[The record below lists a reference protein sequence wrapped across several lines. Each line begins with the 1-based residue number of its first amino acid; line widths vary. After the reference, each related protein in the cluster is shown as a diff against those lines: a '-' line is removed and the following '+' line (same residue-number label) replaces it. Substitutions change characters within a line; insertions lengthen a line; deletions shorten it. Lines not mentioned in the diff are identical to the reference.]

1 MEKHMNNLTTTSKS
15 RAARMGRAAAL
26 ALALLGTSVLTG
38 MTSNAFA
45 QADEQA
51 VSGGEMTII
60 AGSDIK
66 SWDPAITSGTFP
78 GGPMDQLDSV
88 YGFLVYVD
96 LEGKV
101 QGGMAESLTSDDAKV
116 WTLKLRP
123 NVKFTDGNPYDAEAV
138 VYNWKRAANPDTL
151 APAQPFVSSWIDGVK
166 IIDPLTI
173 EITLPTPNRNFG
185 STVAQSAP
193 FVASPAALEA
203 AGSDKAAIKP
213 VGAGPFLLESWDQGI
228 SLSFKRNPDYWD
240 QPRPYLDTL
249 KFAIIPETNSRI
261 STVVQGGAQMM
272 AGYPYQFGANA
283 EAPGVTTHEI
293 PIPGLYRAYFNQV
306 AGSFTDHRAREA
318 FYHAVD
324 PARLMQAYTQVDG
337 YVTPTNY
344 FTEASPY
351 YQTEYT
357 LPTYDPEKA
366 QELFNELAADGK
378 PFKMKLVTYSNSDLK
393 RLASYLQQVLSAY
406 ENVEVELE
414 LVDQAM
420 LKPQCQTQV
429 NFDLCVDGGVLVA
442 NGAEPII
449 SNLLKTGGVDNWGQ
463 YSSEA
468 MDGYLNAA
476 NATMDQAQVKVA
488 YLDVQKV
495 VAEDLPLYIFGSE
508 TRYLLLRDNTGGIVP
523 SNGGILQKQY
533 LYVCE
538 DACAAK

>member
-1 MEKHMNNLTTTSKS
+1 MTILQFARKVSTS
-15 RAARMGRAAAL
+15 RTIRAAAL
-26 ALALLGTSVLTG
+26 AMTLLGTSGLTG
-38 MTSNAFA
+38 ITSAAFA
-45 QADEQA
+45 QADAQA

-78 GGPMDQLDSV
+78 GGPMDQLDAV

-101 QGGMAESLTSDDAKV
+101 QGGMAESLTSDDATV

-123 NVKFTDGNPYDAEAV
+123 DVKFTDGAAYDAEAV
-138 VYNWKRAANPDTL
+138 MFNWTRAANPDTL
-151 APAQPFVSSWIDGVK
+151 APAQPFVSSWIDGAK

-173 EITLPTPNRNFG
+173 EITLPTANRNFG
-185 STVAQSAP
+185 STLAQSAP
-193 FVASPAALEA
+193 FVGSPAALEA
-203 AGSDKAAIKP
+203 AGTDKAAIKP
-213 VGAGPFLLESWDQGI
+213 VGAGAFLFDSWDQGI

-293 PIPGLYRAYFNQV
+293 PIPGLYRAYFNQT
-306 AGSFTDHRAREA
+306 AGTFTDVRAREA
-318 FYHAVD
+318 FYRAVD
-324 PARLMQAYTQVDG
+324 PARLMQAYTQVEG

-344 FTEASPY
+344 FTEASPF
-351 YQTEYT
+351 YQTDYV
-357 LPTYDPEKA
+357 LPTYDPAKA
-366 QELFNELAADGK
+366 QELFDALAADGT

-393 RLASYLQQVLSAY
+393 RLASYLQQVLTAY

-420 LKPQCQTQV
+420 LKPTCQQQV

-468 MDGYLNAA
+468 MDGYLAAA
-476 NATMDQAQVKVA
+476 NATMDEAQVKAA
-488 YLDVQKV
+488 YVDVQKV

-508 TRYLLLRDNTGGIVP
+508 TRFLLLRDNTGGIVP

-538 DACAAK
+538 DACAAE

>member
-1 MEKHMNNLTTTSKS
+1 MSIKLFNRKS
-15 RAARMGRAAAL
+15 SVARMGRAAAI
-26 ALALLGTSVLTG
+26 ALLLGTSGLTAA
-38 MTSNAFA
+38 TTAAWA
-45 QADEQA
+45 QADENA
-51 VSGGEMTII
+51 ISGGEMTII

-66 SWDPAITSGTFP
+66 SWDPAITSGTYP
-78 GGPMDQLDSV
+78 GGPMDQLDAV

-96 LEGKV
+96 VNGKV

-123 NVKFTDGNPYDAEAV
+123 DIKFTDGNPYDADAV
-138 VYNWKRAANPDTL
+138 VYNWKRAADPDTL
-151 APAQPFVSSWIDGVK
+151 APSQPFVSSWIDGVE
-166 IIDPLTI
+166 IIDPLTVQ
-173 EITLPTPNRNFG
+173 ITLSTANRNFG
-185 STVAQSAP
+185 STLAQSAP

-203 AGSDKAAIKP
+203 AGADKAAIKP
-213 VGAGPFLLESWDQGI
+213 VGAGAFLFESWDQGI

-240 QPRPYLDTL
+240 APRPYLDTL

-261 STVVQGGAQMM
+261 STVVQGGATMM
-272 AGYPYQFGANA
+272 AGYPYQFGSNA
-283 EAPGVTTHEI
+283 DAPGVATHEI

-306 AGSFTDHRAREA
+306 AGTFTDHRAREA
-318 FYHAVD
+318 FYHAID
-324 PARLMQAYTQVDG
+324 PARLMQAYTQVGG

-344 FTEASPY
+344 FTKSSPF

-357 LPTYDPEKA
+357 IPTYDPEKA

-378 PFKMKLVTYSNSDLK
+378 PFKMKLVTYTNSDLK

-406 ENVEVELE
+406 DNVEVELE

-420 LKPQCQTQV
+420 LKPTCQTQV

-449 SNLLKTGGVDNWGQ
+449 SNLLSSKGVDNWGQ
-463 YSSEA
+463 YKSEE
-468 MDGYLNAA
+468 MDSLLAKA
-476 NATMDQAQVKVA
+476 NATMDDAEVKA
-488 YLDVQKV
+488 TYTDVQKV
-495 VAEDLPLYIFGSE
+495 IAEDLPLYLFGSE

-538 DACAAK
+538 DACAAN

>member
-1 MEKHMNNLTTTSKS
+1 MKTTHTSRGLF
-15 RAARMGRAAAL
+15 RAGRAAAL
-26 ALALLGTSVLTG
+26 AMLLLGSSALVTSQ
-38 MTSNAFA
+38 AFA
-45 QADEQA
+45 QADAQA

-78 GGPMDQLDSV
+78 GGPMDQLDAV

-96 LEGKV
+96 LDGKV

-123 NVKFTDGNPYDAEAV
+123 NVKFTDGVAYDADAV
-138 VYNWKRAANPDTL
+138 LFNWTRAANPDTL

-166 IIDPLTI
+166 IIDPLTL
-173 EITLPTPNRNFG
+173 EITLPKPNRNFG
-185 STVAQSAP
+185 STLAQSAP
-193 FVASPAALEA
+193 FVASPEAL
-203 AGSDKAAIKP
+203 KAAVEKTDIKP
-213 VGAGPFLLESWDQGI
+213 VGAGAFLLESWDQGI
-228 SLSFKRNPDYWD
+228 SLSFKRNPNYWD

-261 STVVQGGAQMM
+261 STVVQGGATMM

-283 EAPGVTTHEI
+283 EAAGVATHEI

-318 FYHAVD
+318 FYHAID
-324 PARLMQAYTQVDG
+324 PAKLMQAYTQVEG

-344 FTEASPY
+344 FTKASPFY
-351 YQTEYT
+351 DPANT
-357 LPTYDPEKA
+357 LPTYDPAKA
-366 QELFNELAADGK
+366 QELFDALAADGK
-378 PFKMKLVTYSNSDLK
+378 PFKMKLVTYTNSDLK
-393 RLASYLQQVLSAY
+393 RLASYVQQVLSAY
-406 ENVEVELE
+406 ENVTVDLE

-420 LKPQCQTQV
+420 LKPTCQTQV

-449 SNLLKTGGVDNWGQ
+449 SNLLSSGGVDNWGQ
-463 YSSEA
+463 YKS
-468 MDGYLNAA
+468 
-476 NATMDQAQVKVA
+476 ATMDELLAKANGTMNDTEVKAA
-488 YLDVQKV
+488 YSDVQKV

-508 TRYLLLRDNTGGIVP
+508 TRFLLLRDNTGGIVP

>member
-1 MEKHMNNLTTTSKS
+1 MKITDTSG
-15 RAARMGRAAAL
+15 RAGLFRAGRAAAL
-26 ALALLGTSVLTG
+26 AMLLLGSSALVTSQ
-38 MTSNAFA
+38 AFA
-45 QADEQA
+45 QADAQA

-78 GGPMDQLDSV
+78 GGPMDQLDAV

-96 LEGKV
+96 LDGKV

-123 NVKFTDGNPYDAEAV
+123 NVKFTDGVAYDADAV
-138 VYNWKRAANPDTL
+138 LFNWTRAANPDTL

-166 IIDPLTI
+166 IIDPLTL
-173 EITLPTPNRNFG
+173 EITLPKPNRNFG
-185 STVAQSAP
+185 STLAQSAP
-193 FVASPAALEA
+193 FVASPEAL
-203 AGSDKAAIKP
+203 KAAVEKTDIKP
-213 VGAGPFLLESWDQGI
+213 VGAGAFLLESWDQGI
-228 SLSFKRNPDYWD
+228 SLSFKRNPNYWD

-261 STVVQGGAQMM
+261 STVVQGGATMM

-283 EAPGVTTHEI
+283 EAAGVATHEI

-318 FYHAVD
+318 FYHAID
-324 PARLMQAYTQVDG
+324 PAKLMQAYTQVEG

-344 FTEASPY
+344 FTKASPFY
-351 YQTEYT
+351 DPSHT
-357 LPTYDPEKA
+357 LPTYDPAKA
-366 QELFNELAADGK
+366 QELFDALAADGK
-378 PFKMKLVTYSNSDLK
+378 PFKMKLVTYTNSDLK
-393 RLASYLQQVLSAY
+393 RLASYVQQVLSAY
-406 ENVEVELE
+406 ENVTVDLE

-420 LKPQCQTQV
+420 LKPTCQTQV

-449 SNLLKTGGVDNWGQ
+449 SNLLSSGGVDNWGQ
-463 YSSEA
+463 YKS
-468 MDGYLNAA
+468 
-476 NATMDQAQVKVA
+476 ATMDELLAKANGTMNDTEVKAA
-488 YLDVQKV
+488 YSDVQKV

-508 TRYLLLRDNTGGIVP
+508 TRFLLLRDNTGGIVP

>member
-1 MEKHMNNLTTTSKS
+1 MNF
-15 RAARMGRAAAL
+15 MQIGRAAAL
-26 ALALLGTSVLTG
+26 AITLLGTSGLAG
-38 MTSNAFA
+38 MTTVAYA
-45 QADEQA
+45 QADA
-51 VSGGEMTII
+51 HAISGGEMTII

-78 GGPMDQLDSV
+78 GGPMDQLDAV

-96 LEGKV
+96 LQGKV

-138 VYNWKRAANPDTL
+138 LFNWTRAADPATL
-151 APAQPFVSSWIDGVK
+151 APSQPFVSSWVGGVK
-166 IIDPLTI
+166 IVDPLTL

-185 STVAQSAP
+185 STLAQSAP
-193 FVASPAALEA
+193 FVGSPAAL
-203 AGSDKAAIKP
+203 KAATEKTDIKP
-213 VGAGPFLLESWDQGI
+213 VGAGAFLLESWDQGI

-240 QPRPYLDTL
+240 QPRPYLEKL

-261 STVVQGGAQMM
+261 STVVQGGATMM
-272 AGYPYQFGANA
+272 AGYPYQFGSNA
-283 EAPGVTTHEI
+283 EASGIATHEI
-293 PIPGLYRAYFNQV
+293 PIPGLYRAYFNQT

-318 FYHAVD
+318 FYHAID

-344 FTEASPY
+344 FTKASPFY
-351 YQTEYT
+351 DPTNV
-357 LPTYDPEKA
+357 LPTYDPAKA
-366 QELFNELAADGK
+366 QELFNALAADGK
-378 PFKMKLVTYSNSDLK
+378 PFKMKLVTYTNSDLK
-393 RLASYLQQVLSAY
+393 RLASYVQQVLSAY
-406 ENVEVELE
+406 DNVTVDLE
-414 LVDQAM
+414 FVDQAM

-449 SNLLKTGGVDNWGQ
+449 SNLLSSSGVDNWGK
-463 YSSEA
+463 YNSA
-468 MDGYLNAA
+468 TMDGLLAAA
-476 NATMDQAQVKVA
+476 NATMDETQVKAA
-488 YLDVQKV
+488 YSEVQKV
-495 VAEDLPLYIFGSE
+495 IAEDLPLYIFGSE

-538 DACAAK
+538 DACAATK

>member
-1 MEKHMNNLTTTSKS
+1 MFSMQMTRKS
-15 RAARMGRAAAL
+15 TVSRMGHSAAL
-26 ALALLGTSVLTG
+26 AMMLLSTSVLTG
-38 MTSNAFA
+38 VTTQAFA
-45 QADEQA
+45 QADENA

-78 GGPMDQLDSV
+78 GGPMDQLDAV

-96 LEGKV
+96 LDGVV
-101 QGGMAESLTSDDAKV
+101 QGGMAESLTSDDATV

-123 NVKFTDGNPYDAEAV
+123 DVKFTDGNPYDAEAV
-138 VYNWKRAANPDTL
+138 VYNWQRAANPDTL
-151 APAQPFVSSWIDGVK
+151 APAQPFVSSWIDGVE

-173 EITLPTPNRNFG
+173 QITLPTANRNFG
-185 STVAQSAP
+185 STLAQSSP
-193 FVASPAALEA
+193 FVGSPAALEA
-203 AGSDKAAIKP
+203 AGADKAAIKP
-213 VGAGPFLLESWDQGI
+213 VGAGAFLFQSWDQGI
-228 SLSFKRNPDYWD
+228 SLSFTRNPDYWD
-240 QPRPYLDTL
+240 APRPYLDTL

-283 EAPGVTTHEI
+283 DAPGVATHEI
-293 PIPGLYRAYFNQV
+293 PIPGLYRAYFNQT

-318 FYHAVD
+318 FYRAVD
-324 PARLMQAYTQVDG
+324 PARLLQAHTQMDG
-337 YVTPTNY
+337 YTIPTNY
-344 FTEASPY
+344 FTASSPY
-351 YQTEYT
+351 YDPADV
-357 LPTYDPEKA
+357 LPTYDPARA
-366 QELFNELAADGK
+366 QELFNELAADGT
-378 PFKMKLVTYSNSDLK
+378 PFKMKLVTYTNADLR
-393 RLASYLQQVLSAY
+393 RLASYLQQVLTAY

-463 YSSEA
+463 YSSET
-468 MDGYLNAA
+468 MDGLLNQA
-476 NATMDQAQVKVA
+476 NQTMDQAEVKA
-488 YLDVQKV
+488 TYAEVQKV
-495 VAEDLPLYIFGSE
+495 IAEDLPLYIFGSE

-538 DACAAK
+538 DACAAN

>member
-1 MEKHMNNLTTTSKS
+1 MNFIQT
-15 RAARMGRAAAL
+15 GRAAAL
-26 ALALLGTSVLTG
+26 AIMLLGTSALSGVT
-38 MTSNAFA
+38 TIAYA

-78 GGPMDQLDSV
+78 GGPMDQLDAI

-101 QGGMAESLTSDDAKV
+101 QGGMAESLTSADAKV

-123 NVKFTDGNPYDAEAV
+123 DVKFTDGNSYDAEAV
-138 VYNWKRAANPDTL
+138 LFNWTRAANPDTL
-151 APAQPFVSSWIDGVK
+151 APSQPFVSSWIEGVK
-166 IIDPLTI
+166 IIDPLTL

-185 STVAQSAP
+185 STLAQSAP
-193 FVASPAALEA
+193 FIGSPEAL
-203 AGSDKAAIKP
+203 KAAVEKTDIKP
-213 VGAGPFLLESWDQGI
+213 VGAGAFLLESWDQGI

-261 STVVQGGAQMM
+261 STVVQGGATMM
-272 AGYPYQFGANA
+272 AGYPYQFGSNA
-283 EAPGVTTHEI
+283 EAGGIATHEI
-293 PIPGLYRAYFNQV
+293 PIPGLYRAYFNQT
-306 AGSFTDHRAREA
+306 AGSFIDHRAREA

-324 PARLMQAYTQVDG
+324 PARLMQAYTQVEG

-344 FTEASPY
+344 FTQASPFY
-351 YQTEYT
+351 DPANV
-357 LPTYDPEKA
+357 LPTYDPAKA
-366 QELFNELAADGK
+366 QELFDELAAEGT
-378 PFKMKLVTYSNSDLK
+378 PFKMKLVTYTNSDLK
-393 RLASYLQQVLSAY
+393 RLASYLQQVLTAY
-406 ENVEVELE
+406 ENVTVELE

-468 MDGYLNAA
+468 MDGFLAAA
-476 NATMDQAQVKVA
+476 NATMDDAEVKVA
-488 YLDVQKV
+488 YSDVQKV

-533 LYVCE
+533 LYLCE
-538 DACAAK
+538 DACAATE

>member
-1 MEKHMNNLTTTSKS
+1 MFSTQMTRISTVS
-15 RAARMGRAAAL
+15 RIGRSAAL
-26 ALALLGTSVLTG
+26 AMMLLGTSVLTG
-38 MTSNAFA
+38 MSTQAFA
-45 QADEQA
+45 QADENA
-51 VSGGEMTII
+51 ISGGEMTII

-78 GGPMDQLDSV
+78 GGPMDQLDAV

-96 LEGKV
+96 LEGNV
-101 QGGMAESLTSDDAKV
+101 QGGMAESLTSPDAKV

-123 NVKFTDGNPYDAEAV
+123 DVKFTDGNAYDAEAV
-138 VYNWKRAANPDTL
+138 VYNWTRAANPDTL

-185 STVAQSAP
+185 STLAQSAP

-203 AGSDKAAIKP
+203 AGTDKAAIKP
-213 VGAGPFLLESWDQGI
+213 VGAGAFLFQSWDQGI
-228 SLSFKRNPDYWD
+228 SLSFTRNPDYWD
-240 QPRPYLDTL
+240 EPRPYLDTL

-283 EAPGVTTHEI
+283 EAAGVTTHEI
-293 PIPGLYRAYFNQV
+293 PIPGLYRAYFNQKSGV
-306 AGSFTDHRAREA
+306 FTDHRAREA
-318 FYHAVD
+318 FYRAVD
-324 PARLMQAYTQVDG
+324 PARLMQAYTQVEG

-344 FTEASPY
+344 FTEASPFY
-351 YQTEYT
+351 DPADV
-357 LPTYDPEKA
+357 LPTYDPAKA
-366 QELFNELAADGK
+366 QELFDALAADGK
-378 PFKMKLVTYSNSDLK
+378 PFKMKLVTYTNSDLK
-393 RLASYLQQVLSAY
+393 RLSSYLQQVLTGY

-463 YSSEA
+463 YSSTE
-468 MDGYLNAA
+468 MDGFLAAA
-476 NATMDQAQVKVA
+476 NATMDMTEVKAA
-488 YLDVQKV
+488 YADVQKV
-495 VAEDLPLYIFGSE
+495 VAEDLPLYIFGAE
-508 TRYLLLRDNTGGIVP
+508 TRFLLLRDNTGGIVP

-533 LYVCE
+533 LYLCE
-538 DACAAK
+538 DACAATE

>member
-1 MEKHMNNLTTTSKS
+1 MKIMQFARN
-15 RAARMGRAAAL
+15 AASTRTIRAAAL
-26 ALALLGTSVLTG
+26 AMTLLGTSGLTG
-38 MTSNAFA
+38 VNSLAFA
-45 QADEQA
+45 QADAEA

-78 GGPMDQLDSV
+78 GGPMDQLDAV

-101 QGGMAESLTSDDAKV
+101 QGGMAESLTSEDATV

-123 NVKFTDGNPYDAEAV
+123 DVKFTDGNPYDAEAV
-138 VYNWKRAANPDTL
+138 LYNWKRAADPETL
-151 APAQPFVSSWIDGVK
+151 APAQPFVSSWIDGAKV
-166 IIDPLTI
+166 IDPLTI

-185 STVAQSAP
+185 STLAQSAP

-203 AGSDKAAIKP
+203 AGDDKAAIKP
-213 VGAGPFLLESWDQGI
+213 VGAGAFIFEDWDQGI
-228 SLSFKRNPDYWD
+228 SLSFKKNPDYWD

-283 EAPGVTTHEI
+283 DAPGIATHEI

-306 AGSFTDHRAREA
+306 AGTFTDHRAREA
-318 FYHAVD
+318 FYRAVD
-324 PARLMQAYTQVDG
+324 PARLMQAYTQLEG

-344 FTEASPY
+344 FTQASPY
-351 YQTEYT
+351 YEPAEV
-357 LPTYDPEKA
+357 LPTYDPAKA
-366 QELFNELAADGK
+366 QELFDALAADGK
-378 PFKMKLVTYSNSDLK
+378 PFKIKLVSYTNSDLK
-393 RLASYLQQVLSAY
+393 RLTSYLQQVLTAY
-406 ENVEVELE
+406 ENVEVEVE

-429 NFDLCVDGGVLVA
+429 NFDLCIDGGVLVA

-449 SNLLKTGGVDNWGQ
+449 SNMLKTGGVDNWGQ

-468 MDGYLNAA
+468 MDGYLDAA
-476 NATMDQAQVKVA
+476 NATMDQTEVKAA
-488 YLDVQKV
+488 YADVQKV
-495 VAEDLPLYIFGSE
+495 IAEDLPLYIFGSE
-508 TRYLLLRDNTGGIVP
+508 TRYLLLRDNAGGIVP

-533 LYVCE
+533 LYLCE
-538 DACAAK
+538 DACAAE

>member
-1 MEKHMNNLTTTSKS
+1 MKFMQFARQAASS
-15 RAARMGRAAAL
+15 RTIRAAAL
-26 ALALLGTSVLTG
+26 AITLLGTSGLTG
-38 MTSNAFA
+38 VTSQAFA
-45 QADEQA
+45 QADAKA

-78 GGPMDQLDSV
+78 GGPMDQLDAV

-96 LEGKV
+96 LDGKV
-101 QGGMAESLTSDDAKV
+101 QGGMAQNLTSDDATV

-123 NVKFTDGNPYDAEAV
+123 DVKFTDGTPYDAEAV
-138 VYNWKRAANPDTL
+138 LFNWKRAANPETL
-151 APAQPFVSSWIDGVK
+151 APAQPFVSSWIDGAKV
-166 IIDPLTI
+166 IDPLTI
-173 EITLPTPNRNFG
+173 QITLPTPNRNFG
-185 STVAQSAP
+185 STLAQSAP
-193 FVASPAALEA
+193 FVASPAALQA
-203 AGSDKAAIKP
+203 AGTDKAAIKP
-213 VGAGPFLLESWDQGI
+213 VGAGAFVFESWDQGI
-228 SLSFKRNPDYWD
+228 SLSFKKNPGYWD

-283 EAPGVTTHEI
+283 DAAGVATHEI

-306 AGSFTDHRAREA
+306 AGTFTDHRAREA

-324 PARLMQAYTQVDG
+324 PARLMKAYTQLDG

-344 FTEASPY
+344 FTQASPFY
-351 YQTEYT
+351 DPADV
-357 LPTYDPEKA
+357 LPTYDPAKA
-366 QELFNELAADGK
+366 QELFNALAADGK
-378 PFKMKLVTYSNSDLK
+378 PFKIKLVSYTNSDLK
-393 RLASYLQQVLSAY
+393 RLTSYLQQVLMGY
-406 ENVEVELE
+406 ENVEVEVE

-429 NFDLCVDGGVLVA
+429 NFDLCIDGGVLVA

-449 SNLLKTGGVDNWGQ
+449 SNMLKTGGVDNWGK

-476 NATMDQAQVKVA
+476 NATMDQAEVKAA
-488 YLDVQKV
+488 YVNVQKV
-495 VAEDLPLYIFGSE
+495 IAQDLPLYIFGSE

-533 LYVCE
+533 LYLCE
-538 DACAAK
+538 DACAKE

>member
-1 MEKHMNNLTTTSKS
+1 MKIMQFARN
-15 RAARMGRAAAL
+15 AASTRTIRAAAL
-26 ALALLGTSVLTG
+26 AMTLLGTSGLTG
-38 MTSNAFA
+38 VNSLAFA
-45 QADEQA
+45 QADAEA

-78 GGPMDQLDSV
+78 GGPMDQLDAV

-101 QGGMAESLTSDDAKV
+101 QGGMAESLTSEDATV

-123 NVKFTDGNPYDAEAV
+123 DVKFTDGNPYDAEAV
-138 VYNWKRAANPDTL
+138 LYNWKRAADPETL
-151 APAQPFVSSWIDGVK
+151 APAQPFVSSWIDGAKV
-166 IIDPLTI
+166 IDPLTI

-185 STVAQSAP
+185 STLAQSAP

-203 AGSDKAAIKP
+203 AGDDKAAIKP
-213 VGAGPFLLESWDQGI
+213 VGAGAFIFEDWDQGI
-228 SLSFKRNPDYWD
+228 SLSFKKNPDYWD

-283 EAPGVTTHEI
+283 DAPGIATHEI

-306 AGSFTDHRAREA
+306 AGTFTDHRAREA
-318 FYHAVD
+318 FYRAVD
-324 PARLMQAYTQVDG
+324 PARLMQAYTQLEG

-344 FTEASPY
+344 FTQASPY
-351 YQTEYT
+351 YEPAEV
-357 LPTYDPEKA
+357 LPTYDPAKA
-366 QELFNELAADGK
+366 QELFDALAADGK
-378 PFKMKLVTYSNSDLK
+378 PFKIKLVSYTNSDLK
-393 RLASYLQQVLSAY
+393 RLTSYLQQVLTAY
-406 ENVEVELE
+406 ENVEVEVE

-429 NFDLCVDGGVLVA
+429 NFDLCIDGGVLVA

-449 SNLLKTGGVDNWGQ
+449 SNMLKTGGVDNWGQ

-468 MDGYLNAA
+468 MDGYLDAA
-476 NATMDQAQVKVA
+476 NATMDQTEVKAA
-488 YLDVQKV
+488 YASVQKV
-495 VAEDLPLYIFGSE
+495 IAEDLPLYIFGSE

-533 LYVCE
+533 LYLCE
-538 DACAAK
+538 DACAAE

>member
-1 MEKHMNNLTTTSKS
+1 MTLLNRFGLPNAS
-15 RAARMGRAAAL
+15 RIGRAAVL
-26 ALALLGTSVLTG
+26 ALMLLGTSGLSG
-38 MTSNAFA
+38 MTTAAYA

-51 VSGGEMTII
+51 ISGGEMTII

-66 SWDPAITSGTFP
+66 SWDPAITSGTYP
-78 GGPMDQLDSV
+78 GGPMDMLDAI

-96 LEGKV
+96 VDGKV

-138 VYNWKRAANPDTL
+138 IFNWKRMADPETL
-151 APAQPFVSSWIDGVK
+151 APTQPFVASWIDGAK

-173 EITLPTPNRNFG
+173 EITLPQPNRNFG
-185 STVAQSAP
+185 STLAQSAP
-193 FVASPAALEA
+193 FIASPAALQA
-203 AGSDKAAIKP
+203 ATSKTDIKP
-213 VGAGPFLLESWDQGI
+213 VGAGAFLLVSWDQGI
-228 SLSFKRNPDYWD
+228 SMTFKRNPDYWD

-261 STVVQGGAQMM
+261 STVVQGGATMM
-272 AGYPYQFGANA
+272 AGYPYQFGSNA
-283 EAPGVTTHEI
+283 EAPGVATHEI

-318 FYHAVD
+318 FYRAID
-324 PARLMQAYTQVDG
+324 PARLMQAYTQVEG

-344 FTEASPY
+344 FTKSSPY

-357 LPTYDPEKA
+357 LPTYDPQKA

-378 PFKMKLVTYSNSDLK
+378 PFKMKLVTYTNSDLK
-393 RLASYLQQVLSAY
+393 RLASYLQQALSAY
-406 ENVEVELE
+406 DNVTVELQM
-414 LVDQAM
+414 VDQAM
-420 LKPQCQTQV
+420 LKPTCQTQV

-449 SNLLKTGGVDNWGQ
+449 SNLLSSKGVDNWGQ
-463 YSSEA
+463 YKSET
-468 MDGYLNAA
+468 MDSLLAKA
-476 NATMDQAQVKVA
+476 NATMDDAEVKA
-488 YLDVQKV
+488 TYTEVQKV
-495 VAEDLPLYIFGSE
+495 IAEDLPLYIFGSE

-533 LYVCE
+533 LYVCK